1 MKNNK
6 KHFEQIEHF
15 LENQLDNIK
24 NKLIMAFITYEYLMK
39 ILLTV
44 IFLLIVSLLLILL
57 NKFISIQSISII
69 ISIVSLTIST
79 YFGLRKPKCDIGYN
93 VNISKESGVFVE
105 LYSKNS
111 STCIVNINS
120 MILLDDS
127 SNKIMSFETRKFS
140 KILPNDILKNYILS
154 NKTISVV
161 PLVYIKKP
169 MFDYDVKTYMN
180 LAGDLK
186 QLDKNNEF
194 ATLILQFKR
203 SDKPTYFEI
212 KINYNDLIN
221 YKY

>member
-6 KHFEQIEHF
+6 KHLEQIEQF
-15 LENQLDNIK
+15 LENKLDNIK
-24 NKLIMAFITYEYLMK
+24 NKLIMAFITYEYFMK
-39 ILLTV
+39 ILFTV

-79 YFGLRKPKCDIGYN
+79 YFGLRKPKCDNGYN

-105 LYSKNS
+105 LYSKNNS
-111 STCIVNINS
+111 ACIVNINS
-120 MILLDDS
+120 IILLDDS

-186 QLDKNNEF
+186 QFDKNNEF
-194 ATLILQFKR
+194 AILILQFKR

-212 KINYNDLIN
+212 KINYNDIIN